1 MKVGAVG
8 GHVGESRQ
16 AVGVQVLVPHLQHV
30 VLDRSAQKLDMLIS
44 NIDYFCMKKKHSVL
58 HSNDIIYFSQLF

>member
-30 VLDRSAQKLDMLIS
+30 VLDRSRQIGHVNL
-44 NIDYFCMKKKHSVL
+44 KH
-58 HSNDIIYFSQLF
+58 